1 MAYKI
6 FVEVG
11 KGKNKS
17 TSGSTPLPNK
27 SRVENWIR
35 RSPLIRSNTK
45 IKVTNTR
52 TGKITTGTQ
61 GRFYKNPTTNKFRF

>member
-17 TSGSTPLPNK
+17 TAGSTPLPNK
-27 SRVENWIR
+27 SRVEKWIK
-35 RSPLIRSNTK
+35 RSPFIKSNTK
-45 IKVTNTR
+45 IKVENTS
-52 TGKITTGTQ
+52 TGKTTIGTQ
-61 GRFYKNPTTNKFRF
+61 GRFYKNPITKKFRF

>member
-17 TSGSTPLPNK
+17 TAGSIPLPNK

-35 RSPLIRSNTK
+35 KSPLVRSNTK

-52 TGKITTGTQ
+52 TGKITTGNER
-61 GRFYKNPTTNKFRF
+61 RFYKNPITNKFRF